1 MDHVPS
7 RIFATRKLI
16 FVGAIMSSP
25 DGDGNVGAFFAESV
39 ADRASGQIVAE
50 QDGKMDVAIVGV

>member
-1 MDHVPS
+1 
-7 RIFATRKLI
+7 
-16 FVGAIMSSP
+16 MSSP